1 MYIPPI
7 SPASVLE
14 QTPDLI
20 LSIIISRSIFKRWRH
35 DHNAIIGLLAFNT
48 NHRRLFNFQSPLIH
62 PNAFILQTRV
72 WATIMT
78 CCADQGMDAH
88 DTQRL
93 LLLLFSCSVVSDSFV
108 TPRGFPDSSAGKE
121 SACNARDLGLIPG
134 LGRSP
139 GEGKGYPL
147 QYSGLESSMDCI
159 VHRVAKS
166 RTRLSDFHFHFKDY
180 SPPGSSVHGIS
191 YARTLEWIA
200 ISFLRGSSKLRD
212 WTQVFCIGRQTLPLS
227 HLGNQ
232 LRGWVIP

>member
-35 DHNAIIGLLAFNT
+35 DHNAIIRLLAFNT

-72 WATIMT
+72 WATITT

-93 LLLLFSCSVVSDSFV
+93 LLLLFSCSVMSDPFV
-108 TPRGFPDSSAGKE
+108 TPRGFSDSSAGKE
-121 SACNARDLGLIPG
+121 SACNAGDLGLIPG

-139 GEGKGYPL
+139 GEGNDYPL
-147 QYSGLESSMDCI
+147 KYLLPGKLHGQRSLA
-159 VHRVAKS
+159 V
-166 RTRLSDFHFHFKDY
+166 Y
-180 SPPGSSVHGIS
+180 SP
-191 YARTLEWIA
+191 
-200 ISFLRGSSKLRD
+200 
-212 WTQVFCIGRQTLPLS
+212 
-227 HLGNQ
+227 
-232 LRGWVIP
+232 

>member
-35 DHNAIIGLLAFNT
+35 DHNAIIRLLAFNT

-72 WATIMT
+72 WATITT
-78 CCADQGMDAH
+78 CYADQGMDAH

-93 LLLLFSCSVVSDSFV
+93 LLLLFSCSVMSDPFV
-108 TPRGFPDSSAGKE
+108 TPRGFSDSSAGKE
-121 SACNARDLGLIPG
+121 SACNAGDLGLIPG

-147 QYSGLESSMDCI
+147 QYSGLENSMGLQRVRHDWVAFTFTFILVGMWHYLI
-159 VHRVAKS
+159 VVLIWFFLMTDTDA
-166 RTRLSDFHFHFKDY
+166 F
-180 SPPGSSVHGIS
+180 S
-191 YARTLEWIA
+191 YV
-200 ISFLRGSSKLRD
+200 S
-212 WTQVFCIGRQTLPLS
+212 
-227 HLGNQ
+227 
-232 LRGWVIP
+232 